1 MKTELVSIKLV
12 KSNPNNPRI
21 IKDDKFKKLVASIQ
35 EFPKML
41 EIRPI
46 VVNDDMIVLGGNMR
60 LKACIHAGL
69 KEVPIIKVSDLTEQE
84 QKQFIIKD
92 NVSGGEWDWNMLA
105 NEWDAEELDAWGL
118 DVPDF
123 GKELEAEEDDF
134 ETPEGGIETD
144 IVLGDLFEIGEHRL
158 LCGDSTDSDAVAKL
172 MDGQKADMVF
182 TDPPYG
188 VSYQSN
194 MRTKSE
200 KFDVLENDNVFIT
213 EWINNL
219 PLFSKGFVFVWTSWK
234 VLKQW
239 IEFCEPIGEL
249 SNLII
254 WDKGGGGIGDL
265 KKTFLTDFEVALVY
279 HRGAEIKGKRLGSV
293 WSIGKDGTSK
303 YLHPTQKPIELA
315 AMAIENIT
323 YKNES
328 ILDLFLG
335 SGSTMVASH
344 QLNRKCYGMELD
356 PKYCQVIVDRM
367 RKLDPT
373 IKIKRNGVEYGI

>member
-1 MKTELVSIKLV
+1 
-12 KSNPNNPRI
+12 
-21 IKDDKFKKLVASIQ
+21 
-35 EFPKML
+35 
-41 EIRPI
+41 
-46 VVNDDMIVLGGNMR
+46 
-60 LKACIHAGL
+60 
-69 KEVPIIKVSDLTEQE
+69 VPSFE
-84 QKQFIIKD
+84 
-92 NVSGGEWDWNMLA
+92 
-105 NEWDAEELDAWGL
+105 AEEQI
-118 DVPDF
+118 
-123 GKELEAEEDDF
+123 LEAEEDDF
-134 ETPEGGIETD
+134 EVPDGGIETD

-158 LCGDSTDSDAVAKL
+158 LCGDSTDSDAVARL

-194 MRTKSE
+194 MRTKTE
-200 KFDVLENDNVFIT
+200 KFDVLENDNVFTT

-249 SNLII
+249 SNII
-254 WDKGGGGIGDL
+254 VWDKGGGGIGDL
-265 KKTFLTDFEVALVY
+265 KKTFSTDFEVALVY

-293 WSIGKDGTSK
+293 WSIGKDVSTK

-323 YKNES
+323 NQNELV
-328 ILDLFLG
+328 LDLFLG

-344 QLNRKCYGMELD
+344 QLKRKCYGMELD
-356 PKYCQVIVDRM
+356 PKYCQVIIDRM
-367 RKLDPT
+367 KKLDPT
-373 IKIKRNGVEYGI
+373 LTIKRNGQIL